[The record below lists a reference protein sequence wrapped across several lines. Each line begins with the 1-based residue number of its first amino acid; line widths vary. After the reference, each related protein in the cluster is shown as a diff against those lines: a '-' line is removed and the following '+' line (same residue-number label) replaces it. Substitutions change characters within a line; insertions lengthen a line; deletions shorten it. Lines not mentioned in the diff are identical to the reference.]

1 MLHTI
6 QQVLHGMQQVLH
18 TMQQV
23 LYGMQQVCEFLISY
37 IVKRGFSEGPK
48 NEDFELGHPV

>member
-37 IVKRGFSEGPK
+37 IALANVRMFDS
-48 NEDFELGHPV
+48 

>member
-37 IVKRGFSEGPK
+37 IDIRIFTFLLMLV
-48 NEDFELGHPV
+48 

>member
-37 IVKRGFSEGPK
+37 IVDDNVVVVS
-48 NEDFELGHPV
+48 N